1 MADIGIITFQLGG
14 MNFCIYADRILEI
27 VRYTEVR
34 KIPKPLPYVIGLI
47 GLRKHIVVVVDFRK
61 RLGLSPISL
70 SKDTVMIVANL
81 SSGMTGILVDAISDF
96 KRIPEEMILPPIP
109 IAGFPEQLLNGV
121 FAEKGDITLIPNLNK
136 IFSSYFN
143 IRLVPIRP
151 SEKIAF
157 QYRFAPGSLTRTLED
172 NLLNQRYLDY
182 DVVRK
187 LPQSLC
193 LSSILVHKMTSY
205 YSDFQPRKSPIKR
218 KEQRWLSSQKLR
230 AGDEKYFSLSQQFL
244 PQQQQ
249 GIREEKP
256 GKRGQDSRK
265 DIIEALIPDSSAPL
279 PKLLEDMLHTLESPH
294 IPLTIDDWRSLIDH
308 WSLRDQSS
316 ITNHQ
321 SSIKTVFPIRITK
334 YFTYYTQVSFTKR
347 ADRESGFETL
357 RFPLQISSE
366 QTLKKRLQELLTKNR
381 PAKGEHPY
389 SCLLRTLQTL
399 HDGRYELTRKHLE
412 KICAYYHISPL
423 KIAKLSSFFPE
434 YSFVLQPEAEPL
446 HPDAKED
453 GPKHR
458 KPKTA
463 REEVLSEPQLPNL
476 TPHLASVSECL
487 GYLAEENKLSE
498 DQYIRY
504 VASRMRVPTCRL
516 SKLRSYYRWN

>member
-34 KIPKPLPYVIGLI
+34 KIPRPLPYVIGLI

-143 IRLVPIRP
+143 IRIVPIRP

-157 QYRFAPGSLTRTLED
+157 QYRFTPGSLTRTLED
-172 NLLNQRYLDY
+172 NLLNQQYLDY

-230 AGDEKYFSLSQQFL
+230 AGDEKYFSLSQQLL

-294 IPLTIDDWRSLIDH
+294 IPLTIDDWRSLVGIFTQ
-308 WSLRDQSS
+308 QSTINKVS
-316 ITNHQ
+316 
-321 SSIKTVFPIRITK
+321 PIRITK
-334 YFTYYTQVSFTKR
+334 YFRYYTQVSSTKR
-347 ADRESGFETL
+347 AVSESDFEIL
-357 RFPLQISSE
+357 RLPLQISSE
-366 QTLKKRLQELLTKNR
+366 QALEKRLQELLTKNR
-381 PAKGEHPY
+381 PAKGEPPY
-389 SCLLRTLQTL
+389 SYLLRTLQTL
-399 HDGRYELTRKHLE
+399 HNGRYELTRKHLE
-412 KICAYYHISPL
+412 KICAYYHISPV

-434 YSFVLQPEAEPL
+434 YSFILQTKAKPP
-446 HPDAKED
+446 HQDAKED
-453 GPKHR
+453 GSRRR

-463 REEVLSEPQLPNL
+463 REDVLSEPQLPNL

-487 GYLAEENKLSE
+487 GYLAKENKLSE

>member
-34 KIPKPLPYVIGLI
+34 KIPRPLPYVIGLI
-47 GLRKHIVVVVDFRK
+47 GLRRHIVVVVDFRK

-96 KRIPEEMILPPIP
+96 KRIPEEIILPPIP

-143 IRLVPIRP
+143 IRIVPIRP

-157 QYRFAPGSLTRTLED
+157 QYRFTPGSLTRTLED

-205 YSDFQPRKSPIKR
+205 YSDFQPRKSTIKR

-230 AGDEKYFSLSQQFL
+230 AGDEKYFSLSQQLL

-249 GIREEKP
+249 GTREEKP
-256 GKRGQDSRK
+256 EKRRQDLKK

-294 IPLTIDDWRSLIDH
+294 IPLTIDDWRSLIGVFTQ
-308 WSLRDQSS
+308 QSTIDKIS
-316 ITNHQ
+316 
-321 SSIKTVFPIRITK
+321 PIRITK
-334 YFTYYTQVSFTKR
+334 YFTYYTQVSSTKR
-347 ADRESGFETL
+347 ADSESDPGSL
-357 RFPLQISSE
+357 QLHLQISPGQALE
-366 QTLKKRLQELLTKNR
+366 KRLQELLTKNR
-381 PAKGEHPY
+381 PAKGERPY

-399 HDGRYELTRKHLE
+399 HNGRYELTRKHLE
-412 KICAYYHISPL
+412 KICAYYHISPV

-434 YSFVLQPEAEPL
+434 YSFVLQTEAEPP
-446 HPDAKED
+446 HQDAKED
-453 GPKHR
+453 GSRRR
-458 KPKTA
+458 KSKTA

-487 GYLAEENKLSE
+487 GYLAKENKLSE